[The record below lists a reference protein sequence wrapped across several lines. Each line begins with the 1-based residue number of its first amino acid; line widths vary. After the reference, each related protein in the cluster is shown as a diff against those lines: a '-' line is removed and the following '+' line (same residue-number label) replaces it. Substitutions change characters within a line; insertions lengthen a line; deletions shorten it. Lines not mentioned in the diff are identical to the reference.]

1 MFFLMIKQDVF
12 PYFLGYLGNNRQP
25 RHKGGKMNIDGH
37 DILTK
42 ISIDNYSFN
51 VTWAADNETCCILW
65 IKDTNK
71 MEQFEALG
79 SFSQFEKRNIFEFV
93 IRYVTNHYLREEIS
107 KRRFQLYIENLS
119 PTYFDEI
126 QKLNHK
132 EKIRAFSNL
141 YNLDSVIDESADLKW
156 KRSFMA
162 KKFHPDKGG
171 NKNVMALINEGY
183 ELLKSNKEKP
193 L

>member
-1 MFFLMIKQDVF
+1 
-12 PYFLGYLGNNRQP
+12 
-25 RHKGGKMNIDGH
+25 MNINGH
-37 DILTK
+37 DLLTE

-51 VTWAADNETCCILW
+51 VTWAADNKTCCILW
-65 IKDTNK
+65 LKDTNK
-71 MEQFEALG
+71 MEQFETLG
-79 SFSQFEKRNIFEFV
+79 SFSRFEKRNIFEFV
-93 IRYVTNHYLREEIS
+93 IRYVTNHNLREEIS

-156 KRSFMA
+156 KRSIMA

-171 NKNVMALINEGY
+171 DKKVMALINEGY
-183 ELLKSNKEKP
+183 ELLISNKENTP
-193 L
+193 LDL